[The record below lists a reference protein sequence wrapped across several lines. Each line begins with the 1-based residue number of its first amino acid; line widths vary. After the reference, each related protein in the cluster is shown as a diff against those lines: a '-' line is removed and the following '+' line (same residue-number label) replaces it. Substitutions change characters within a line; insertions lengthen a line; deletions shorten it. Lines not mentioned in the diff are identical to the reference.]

1 MIKRKILV
9 VGHPRTGT
17 GYMSALLT
25 SAGLDVGHE
34 RIGKDGISCWLFA
47 TEDDNYAC
55 GAMGDIKGKTRKNF
69 EFDYIIHNVKNPF
82 TCMSSIVNVEDAAP
96 RSYQYRRKHVYI
108 NDNGT
113 RLEKAVQSFLGWH
126 ELIEKKIKADCVIQ
140 VENAP
145 EQLAGF
151 LIRSGIL
158 KSVSYQSMPS
168 EKYNTRRDDKNYK
181 EIEQQEWDLLPVGLK
196 LKLDAFCEKYGY
208 DKIKY
213 NI

>member
-47 TEDDNYAC
+47 TENDNYAS
-55 GAMGDIKGKTRKNF
+55 GISGDIKGKTRKDF
-69 EFDYIIHNVKNPF
+69 QFDYIIHSVKNPY
-82 TCMSSIVNVEDAAP
+82 TCMSSIVNVENEAKA
-96 RSYQYRRKHVYI
+96 SLAYRKKHVYI

-126 ELIEKKIKADCVIQ
+126 KLIEDKIKADCIIQ

-145 EQLAGF
+145 EQLKQF
-151 LIRSGIL
+151 LISKNIL
-158 KSVSYQSMPS
+158 AAVEYKTMPS
-168 EKYNTRRDDKNYK
+168 NKYNTRRNKKQYK
-181 EIEQQEWDLLPVGLK
+181 EITQHEWDSLPIDLK
-196 LKLDAFCEKYGY
+196 NRLDAFCEKY
-208 DKIKY
+208 KY
-213 NI
+213 SK